1 MSKFVITSID
11 FKYSSKMSKTI
22 NTDIKNKYAFYK
34 DLLEKRKSIFESIID
49 IKEVYNNANYLEEK
63 SETKHS
69 TLNNQIDFIVT
80 VKKNNYKYF
89 QFKLRCKD
97 LTDTPFFRYD
107 SDGIAHRNY
116 VNKETPLKEQQITT
130 PHFHN
135 FNKEG
140 LLLAYKTK
148 SLLNEKE
155 RAALEDIN
163 LCVTHYFQESNI
175 RLNKEDYPTII
186 VNSTEIPYEFEEDDP
201 HSNIYFDSIK

>member
-11 FKYSSKMSKTI
+11 YYCSKMSKTI
-22 NTDIKNKYAFYK
+22 DKDIKNKYAFYQ
-34 DLLEKRKSIFESIID
+34 DLLEKRKSIFESVID
-49 IKEVYNNANYLEEK
+49 IKEISNNANYLEEK
-63 SETKHS
+63 SETTHS
-69 TLNNQIDFIVT
+69 TLNNLIDLIVT
-80 VKKNNYKYF
+80 VKKNDYKYF

-97 LTDTPFFRYD
+97 LSETPFFRYD

-116 VNKETPLKEQQITT
+116 ENKDKILKEQQVTT
-130 PHFHN
+130 PHFHHYN
-135 FNKEG
+135 EDG

-155 RAALEDIN
+155 REALEDIN
-163 LCVTHYFQESNI
+163 LCITHYFQESNI

-186 VNSTEIPYEFEEDDP
+186 INSTEIPYEFEEDDP